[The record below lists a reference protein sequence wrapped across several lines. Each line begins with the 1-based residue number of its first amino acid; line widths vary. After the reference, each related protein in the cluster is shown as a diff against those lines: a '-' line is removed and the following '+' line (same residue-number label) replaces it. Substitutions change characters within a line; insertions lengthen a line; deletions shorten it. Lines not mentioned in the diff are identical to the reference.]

1 MVQEFGYK
9 VDIARLLAN
18 NRATTME
25 KAKDAKDKVVDAGE
39 AAVGALE
46 KKLDKQGFSSARGSR
61 SATRRTKVA
70 QEASNVGS
78 DAAAFLAGGARGM
91 QAVMG
96 SAAKKWA
103 APAAGAVFAFKP
115 KEVAALVSKA
125 AGVAEVVYKTVLL
138 KIARD
143 FLQIMGVVFS
153 NFKVRACGSPSFEDV
168 SVASLARP
176 PLPGP
181 ARPPPLSAG
190 LRPALFPPVPTTRS
204 TAHPPLGCAHA
215 SRPCSADCSPLIRA
229 RLDPRARVRARR
241 RLRATRSA

>member
-1 MVQEFGYK
+1 
-9 VDIARLLAN
+9 
-18 NRATTME
+18 ME

-46 KKLDKQGFSSARGSR
+46 NKLDKQGFSSARGIPVGD
-61 SATRRTKVA
+61 AANKVA
-70 QEASNVGS
+70 QEASHVGS

-143 FLQIMGVVFS
+143 FLQVMGVVFS
-153 NFKVRACGSPSFEDV
+153 NFKVSARSAPSASSIGRGS
-168 SVASLARP
+168 L
-176 PLPGP
+176 
-181 ARPPPLSAG
+181 
-190 LRPALFPPVPTTRS
+190 LRPGCLCPPTTRS
-204 TAHPPLGCAHA
+204 
-215 SRPCSADCSPLIRA
+215 RPFRDHH
-229 RLDPRARVRARR
+229 
-241 RLRATRSA
+241 RATAYR